1 MPSLQRRQLA
11 AAAAFVAAAVVLAVQ
26 LITPSPVVVSVGENG
41 TTVSELGT
49 YFTTEDV
56 AVVAAAAALLGAS
69 GTYLL
74 AGHRS
79 TPDGAGGVTSDGNA
93 SIAGRHST
101 AGADDPVS
109 ADRSSGPEPS
119 DELLETRREER
130 AEIAAR
136 LSTNEEAVY
145 DAVLDADGVLP
156 QSEIVAG
163 TDLSKATVSRTL
175 DTLES
180 KDLLE
185 RRRRGMGNVVF
196 LR

>member
-1 MPSLQRRQLA
+1 MPPLQRRQLA

-41 TTVSELGT
+41 TNVSELGT
-49 YFTTEDV
+49 YFTPEDV

-74 AGHRS
+74 VGDSS
-79 TPDGAGGVTSDGNA
+79 TPDAVN
-93 SIAGRHST
+93 ST
-101 AGADDPVS
+101 AS
-109 ADRSSGPEPS
+109 AATASLPESDSAAVDSPASERSSGPEPS
-119 DELLETRREER
+119 DDLVETRREELEETAR
-130 AEIAAR
+130 R
-136 LSTNEEAVY
+136 LSTNERAVY
-145 DAVLDADGVLP
+145 ETVLDAEGTLP
-156 QSEIVAG
+156 QTEIVAG
-163 TDLSKATVSRTL
+163 TEFSKATVSRTL

-185 RRRRGMGNVVF
+185 RRRRGMGNVVY